1 MNEITKPGVLVR
13 GRDGK
18 LGITT
23 SDRRVL
29 TSQIKVQ
36 FVGVP
41 YPEMCQIDELTRV
54 EGQPND

>member
-36 FVGVP
+36 FVGIP
-41 YPEMCQIDELTRV
+41 YQEMCQIDELTRV

>member
-13 GRDGK
+13 GRDGE

-23 SDRRVL
+23 SERRVR
-29 TSQIKVQ
+29 TPQIGVQ
-36 FVGVP
+36 FVGMP
-41 YPEMCQIDELTRV
+41 YPVMCQIDELTRV

>member
-23 SDRRVL
+23 SERRVR
-29 TSQIKVQ
+29 TQQIGVQ
-36 FVGVP
+36 FVGFT
-41 YPEMCQIDELTRV
+41 YPVLCQIDELTRV
-54 EGQPND
+54 EGLA

>member
-23 SDRRVL
+23 SDRRVR

-36 FVGVP
+36 FVGTP

-54 EGQPND
+54 EGQLND